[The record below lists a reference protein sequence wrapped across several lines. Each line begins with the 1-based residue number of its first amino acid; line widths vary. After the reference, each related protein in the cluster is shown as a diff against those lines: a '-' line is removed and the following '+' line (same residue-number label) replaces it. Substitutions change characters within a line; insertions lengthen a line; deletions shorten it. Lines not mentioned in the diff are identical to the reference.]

1 MRAVIQ
7 RVTSSL
13 LKIEGKEFSSI
24 GYGFLLFLSIEDTDN
39 AEEMEWLCNK
49 IVDLRI
55 FDDDQGVMNLD
66 IKDIGGEIMIVSQ
79 FTLHASTRK
88 GNRPSYSKAARPDMA
103 KPVYEAFIQ
112 SMEQKIG
119 HKVATGQFGAYM
131 EITLVNDGPVT
142 IIIDTKN
149 RE

>member
-24 GYGFLLFLSIEDTDN
+24 GYGFLLFLSIEDSDN
-39 AEEMEWLCNK
+39 EDEMEWLCNK

-55 FDDDQGVMNLD
+55 FDDDQGIMNLD

-88 GNRPSYSKAARPDMA
+88 GNRPSYSKAARPEMA

-112 SMEQKIG
+112 SVEQKIG
-119 HKVATGQFGAYM
+119 RKVATGQFGAHM
-131 EITLVNDGPVT
+131 EIALVNDGPVT